1 MNLKPLKKD
10 KVVSFLKSYNTKRL
24 SEEKIQV
31 INANNR
37 ILSKNIYSKINTPP
51 FNNSAVD
58 GYVIRNLDIKN
69 EQKY

>member
-24 SEEKIQV
+24 YEEKIQV

-37 ILSKNIYSKINTPP
+37 ILSKII
-51 FNNSAVD
+51 
-58 GYVIRNLDIKN
+58 
-69 EQKY
+69 